1 MLETVVAIMLT
12 PAGRNRETTCQRFT
26 AATIPHCTGGQSTV
40 IRCAVT
46 LPAP

>member
-1 MLETVVAIMLT
+1 MLETVVALMLT
-12 PAGRNRETTCQRFT
+12 PAGGNREITCRRFT
-26 AATIPHCTGGQSTV
+26 TASIPHGTRDQSTV